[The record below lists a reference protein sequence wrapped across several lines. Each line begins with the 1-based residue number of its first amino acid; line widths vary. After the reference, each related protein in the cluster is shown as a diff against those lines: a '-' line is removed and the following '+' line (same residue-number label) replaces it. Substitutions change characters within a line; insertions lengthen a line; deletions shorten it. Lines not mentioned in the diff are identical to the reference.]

1 VTENVADGVVYIRY
15 SYKDTGGKPYEVY
28 TLELDPT
35 KVDFYMGSGNDSYEY
50 IPTVKESVK
59 GHIESAAENGQTV
72 YAGVNG
78 DFFRISSDYSPIGLT
93 VKEGVVIN
101 ENTSGRGYV
110 GFTADGECI
119 IDDKMYATSGYSF
132 KTAVG
137 GNQILL
143 RNGLPYN
150 TGTDDE
156 FSLTAHPRTLV
167 GVRADGTVL
176 LVVIDGRQ
184 SAHSNGAPLKRCA
197 KIMFDLGASS
207 ALNVDGGGSSTMCTV
222 SQEGKITTKNSPSDF
237 SLRRV
242 YNSILV
248 VKKEQ

>member
-1 VTENVADGVVYIRY
+1 MHCLTARSSSRLYQRVREELGLAYTVY
-15 SYKDTGGKPYEVY
+15 SYLAPAEGC
-28 TLELDPT
+28 
-35 KVDFYMGSGNDSYEY
+35 GNL
-50 IPTVKESVK
+50 
-59 GHIESAAENGQTV
+59 TV

-184 SAHSNGAPLKRCA
+184 SSHSNGAPLKRCA

-207 ALNVDGGGSSTMCTV
+207 ALNVDGGGSSTMYFNGTV
-222 SQEGKITTKNSPSDF
+222 VNNPTTGGSTTKERSVSDI
-237 SLRRV
+237 V
-242 YNSILV
+242 YIG
-248 VKKEQ
+248 K